1 MTEKEVSEIRR
12 RFRAEKSNITR
23 IRGCYVNEKK
33 EIISQFSQPIS
44 QLSQE
49 ETEEILAI
57 LKKTLSGTLSKNL
70 IDIEFTTRQVMESEE
85 HRLLMALRGSELN
98 DEDAVEEFYHRVISS
113 LSMEGNYLILLCS
126 DKYDVPSYTKDGEKE
141 GESSD
146 VFTYILCSV
155 CPVKQT
161 KPLLSYYVYEN
172 RFRNLTPD
180 WIVAAPQL
188 GFLFPSFDDR
198 SANIYNALYYSR
210 NIEENH
216 QEFVD
221 TVFRTELPMPAA
233 VQKETFQGLLAE
245 TLEEDCSLDVVQAV
259 NEQLCSMMEEH
270 KANKEEE
277 PLVISRGTVK
287 RVLES
292 CGVAEEHV
300 AAFEE
305 KYESEFGAE
314 TELRPVNLVEKQ
326 FEVRTPDVTIQV
338 NPERGDLIE
347 TRVIDG
353 KRYILIHA
361 EAGVEVNGVPVRILS

>member
-188 GFLFPSFDDR
+188 GFLFPSIDDR
-198 SANIYNALYYSR
+198 SANIYNALYYTR
-210 NIEENH
+210 DCAEIHEE
-216 QEFVD
+216 FTD
-221 TVFRTELPMPAA
+221 TVFRVPAPMPAA
-233 VQKETFQGLLAE
+233 EQKETFQSILAE
-245 TLEEDCSLDVVQAV
+245 TVSEDCSYDVVQAV
-259 NEQLCSMMEEH
+259 HEQLNGLIEEH
-270 KANKEEE
+270 KANRETE
-277 PLVISRGTVK
+277 PLVVSK
-287 RVLES
+287 KAMARVLES
-292 CGVAEEHV
+292 CGVSKPHISE
-300 AAFEE
+300 FEE
-305 KYESEFGAE
+305 KYDDRFGE
-314 TELRPVNLVEKQ
+314 GTEISPRNLVEAHRLQ
-326 FEVRTPDVTIQV
+326 LCTPDVTIKV
-338 NPERGDLIE
+338 NPDRGDLVE
-347 TRVIDG
+347 TRIIDG
-353 KRYILIHA
+353 IKYILIRA
-361 EAGVEVNGVPVRILS
+361 EDGVEVNGINIHIN

>member
-98 DEDAVEEFYHRVISS
+98 DEDAVEEFYHRIISS

-188 GFLFPSFDDR
+188 GFLFPAFDDR
-198 SANIYNALYYSR
+198 SANIYNALYYTR
-210 NIEENH
+210 DCAEIHEE
-216 QEFVD
+216 FTD
-221 TVFRTELPMPAA
+221 TVFRVPAPMPAA
-233 VQKETFQGLLAE
+233 EQKETFQSILAE
-245 TLEEDCSLDVVQAV
+245 TVSEDCSYDVVQAV
-259 NEQLCSMMEEH
+259 HEQLNGLIEEH
-270 KANKEEE
+270 KANRKQSPWSFPKKPWPAFWNPAAYQNRIFPSLRKSMTTALAKEPKSVRAIWWRHTGCSSAHRTL
-277 PLVISRGTVK
+277 PLRSIRT
-287 RVLES
+287 
-292 CGVAEEHV
+292 
-300 AAFEE
+300 AATWW
-305 KYESEFGAE
+305 K
-314 TELRPVNLVEKQ
+314 
-326 FEVRTPDVTIQV
+326 
-338 NPERGDLIE
+338 
-347 TRVIDG
+347 
-353 KRYILIHA
+353 HA
-361 EAGVEVNGVPVRILS
+361 LSMASNTF